1 VLACL
6 RRRIADDART
16 AAAVL
21 VTVGLGEFVDGY
33 ELVVISGAVL
43 RPQPGFH
50 LDKSVGW
57 IAERR
62 RLLVF
67 GSAVGAFRW

>member
-16 AAAVL
+16 AAAL

-50 LDKSVGW
+50 LDTGVG
-57 IAERR
+57 
-62 RLLVF
+62 
-67 GSAVGAFRW
+67 

>member
-6 RRRIADDART
+6 RRRSADDART
-16 AAAVL
+16 AAAL

-33 ELVVISGAVL
+33 ELVVISGALL

-50 LDKSVGW
+50 LDKGVGW
-57 IAERR
+57 MAKRC
-62 RLLVF
+62 RLLVS